1 MHRLSSPKQMYSNK
15 SPCAKK
21 SAAIWMK
28 MEGVLESWPSLD
40 KLQVAPSTQDMVDDD
55 PFTFTNTRQGSPSP
69 FVSNVWNIFTKSS
82 NDSVNEHIY
91 LKTCSSSFNYE
102 RP

>member
-55 PFTFTNTRQGSPSP
+55 PFTVTNTRQGSPSP
-69 FVSNVWNIFTKSS
+69 FVTKSS

-91 LKTCSSSFNYE
+91 LKTGSSSFNYE